1 MWLRPFYY
9 YVKPNKGV
17 QETPAIWYSYYQTG
31 VSNQNTSL
39 SYLAD
44 YWKLKTIYGRYYKII
59 FKSFTLFSQ
68 KQKAS
73 KTLRT
78 QLSSMVS
85 FLNSAQSTLGD
96 ECNMIL
102 CYSIFLYISY
112 LQENKTV
119 SGDCAQIK
127 LSVVIAP
134 KLIKP
139 MMVAD
144 KHYTFF

>member
-1 MWLRPFYY
+1 MKEYRRLLQY
-9 YVKPNKGV
+9 G
-17 QETPAIWYSYYQTG
+17 ILYQTG
-31 VSNQNTSL
+31 TSNQNTSL

-44 YWKLKTIYGRYYKII
+44 HCKLKTIYSRYDQII

-78 QLSSMVS
+78 QLSSTVS
-85 FLNSAQSTLGD
+85 LLNSVQSTLGD

-112 LQENKTV
+112 LQANKTI
-119 SGDCAQIK
+119 SCDCSQINQTNDGYWK
-127 LSVVIAP
+127 TLYIFLTLFVMYYTGRFVIGV
-134 KLIKP
+134 K
-139 MMVAD
+139 
-144 KHYTFF
+144 